1 MGTPKIGQCWGPSHW
16 DGGAAELTHKI
27 KPPPHICYHVKFGG
41 YTGDLLCFTLEIG
54 VVKHLRMFIHTLTQA
69 RATELGSEVDFVLIR

>member
-1 MGTPKIGQCWGPSHW
+1 MRTPKIGQHWGPSPW
-16 DGGAAELTHKI
+16 DGAQLTPKI

-41 YTGDLLCFTLEIG
+41 STGDVLYLTLEIG
-54 VVKHLRMFIHTLTQA
+54 VVKHLCMFIHTLTQA